1 VVLVTHQRHTTV
13 SGTSD
18 RRYTIPKPRS
28 FFDATSALDA
38 DTLSQPSAETST
50 LSTPTPLPPV
60 GEISEI
66 SGFSFL

>member
-1 VVLVTHQRHTTV
+1 MVTHQRHTTV

-18 RRYTIPKPRS
+18 RRCVMPKTS
-28 FFDATSALDA
+28 SVCDAISALDS
-38 DTLSQPSAETST
+38 DSSRQPSAETST

-60 GEISEI
+60 DEISEI